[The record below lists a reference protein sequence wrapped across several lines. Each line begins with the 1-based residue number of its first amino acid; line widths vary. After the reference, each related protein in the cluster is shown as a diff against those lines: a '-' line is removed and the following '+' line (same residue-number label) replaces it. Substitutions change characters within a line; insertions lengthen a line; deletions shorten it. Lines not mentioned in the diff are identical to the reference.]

1 MNRASSKDNI
11 ASSFSARKIRRQRRR
26 EEQQRLDRQHL
37 ASSRNEAFQTSE
49 LDVMLFECVPRTSGL
64 SSRSSF
70 SMTSS
75 NGSCSS
81 NHSDDH
87 HDCEDNEH
95 CDHDEIDLLYEQ
107 MMRMPISSM
116 RMNRHD
122 GDDVD
127 ADVHDDHGDKNDDEL
142 FNLSF
147 DTRSGS
153 DSCTH
158 HAVKTMNLM
167 KTMISGKT
175 KGTHGRRGAR
185 RSHVLATDSAAAA
198 FAATFHLPMSKTT
211 PCCKDNRRSSIC
223 TVATAMSSSSAD
235 STESTESK

>member
-1 MNRASSKDNI
+1 
-11 ASSFSARKIRRQRRR
+11 
-26 EEQQRLDRQHL
+26 
-37 ASSRNEAFQTSE
+37 
-49 LDVMLFECVPRTSGL
+49 
-64 SSRSSF
+64 
-70 SMTSS
+70 MTSS

-87 HDCEDNEH
+87 DYEDNEH

-116 RMNRHD
+116 RINRDGGDDEDAEVNNDKD
-122 GDDVD
+122 GD
-127 ADVHDDHGDKNDDEL
+127 NNNDEL
-142 FNLSF
+142 FNLSI

-175 KGTHGRRGAR
+175 KGAHGRRGAR
-185 RSHVLATDSAAAA
+185 RSHVLASDAAAAA